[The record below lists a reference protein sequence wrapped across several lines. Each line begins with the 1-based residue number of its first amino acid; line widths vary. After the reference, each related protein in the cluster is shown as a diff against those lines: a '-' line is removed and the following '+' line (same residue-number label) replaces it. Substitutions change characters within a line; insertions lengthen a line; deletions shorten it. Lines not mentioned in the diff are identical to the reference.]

1 MDILAQE
8 SIIRFGDIDQ
18 SDTMTIGAT
27 FDLFQEAAINHAED
41 LGVGREAMTKSGQVW
56 ILSRLSVFMER
67 RPRFGEKVTIRTWPR
82 GSNKL
87 FAIRDYSIF
96 GNGRG
101 EASSNGNAAGAA
113 VRGRSAWLIV
123 DLEKRRPL
131 RPQALIET
139 LPPNEGVNALPGAN
153 PEGNDPPPSLT
164 VREFSQEQSVLRRA
178 CYSDIDYN
186 GHVNNTRYI
195 QWIQDLMEP
204 EILEAAKQIRLDINY
219 LSEVRYGETIRLFL
233 LPIKGINTDGMPGSP
248 EGSPLQGQTPIP
260 CKAAFAIEG
269 RRETPSGTGE
279 ASGTSEAVPVFRA
292 ELRTG

>member
-8 SIIRFGDIDQ
+8 STIRFGDIDQ

-67 RPRFGEKVTIRTWPR
+67 RPRFGEKVTLRTWPR
-82 GSNKL
+82 SSNKL
-87 FAIRDYSIF
+87 FAIRDYAIT
-96 GNGRG
+96 GNGA
-101 EASSNGNAAGAA
+101 EASSNNSAEGAAAGAV

-139 LPPNEGVNALPGAN
+139 LPPNEGSNALPGAN

-164 VREFSQEQSVLRRA
+164 VREFSRKQSVLRRA

-195 QWIQDLMEP
+195 QWIQDVLEP
-204 EILEAAKQIRLDINY
+204 EILETAKQIRLDINY
-219 LSEVRYGETIRLFL
+219 LSEVRYGETIRLYL
-233 LPIKGINTDGMPGSP
+233 LPIDANSMPGSP
-248 EGSPLQGQTPIP
+248 DGSPLQGQTPIP
-260 CKAAFAIEG
+260 CKTAFAIEG
-269 RRETPSGTGE
+269 RREDPSGTN
-279 ASGTSEAVPVFRA
+279 EAVPVFRA